1 MKPIELSCL
10 LLSGAALSGALLLG
24 GLSAS
29 AHAASPSQ
37 PAPVK
42 ESVLAC
48 QGKKA
53 GDTVDLKV
61 GKNKTAKAVCKME
74 KGQLVAQRSA
84 SVGP

>member
-37 PAPVK
+37 AAPVK

-48 QGKKA
+48 QGKKE
-53 GDTVDLKV
+53 GDAVQLPV
-61 GKNKTAKAVCKME
+61 GNGKTAKAVCRKDGG
-74 KGQLVAQRSA
+74 KLVARRTA
-84 SVGP
+84 SIGP

>member
-37 PAPVK
+37 AAADAVA
-42 ESVLAC
+42 AC
-48 QGKKA
+48 QGKKE
-53 GDTVDLKV
+53 GDTVELKV
-61 GKNKTAKAVCKME
+61 DQGKTAKAVCRKE
-74 KGQLVAQRSA
+74 KGQLIAKRTA
-84 SVGP
+84 SVGPF